1 MVCEPDI
8 LEKRMRTE
16 RGIKD
21 EGWINSSISFN
32 NWLRE
37 NGKNQT
43 PAIDLCDTTYRSV
56 TEAAEFVD
64 KWIKEKLEL

>member
-1 MVCEPDI
+1 
-8 LEKRMRTE
+8 MR
-16 RGIKD
+16 RGRSVQE

-43 PAIDLCDTTYRSV
+43 PVIDLCDTTNK
-56 TEAAEFVD
+56 TIAEAAEFVD
-64 KWIKEKLEL
+64 RWVKEK